1 MNRVSVVFEL
11 NGDPVEAEVPAAW
24 SLLQTLRD
32 HFQLTGAKKGCG
44 VGECGAC
51 TVIVDGDA
59 VNACLYPT
67 AEVAGKSV
75 QTIEGLAD
83 RQGRLHPLQQAFLVH
98 NGVQCGYCTSG
109 MIMSAKALLDRNPRP
124 DESEIR
130 TAVSGNICRC
140 TGYVQIV
147 ESIAA
152 AAESMQKQ
160 GNP

>member
-1 MNRVSVVFEL
+1 MNKVSVVFEL
-11 NGDPVEAEVPAAW
+11 NGDPVAAEVPAAW
-24 SLLQTLRD
+24 SLLQTLRE

-44 VGECGAC
+44 VGDCGAC

>member
-1 MNRVSVVFEL
+1 MNKVSVVFEL
-11 NGDPVEAEVPAAW
+11 NGDPVAAEVPAAW
-24 SLLQTLRD
+24 SLLQTLRE

-44 VGECGAC
+44 VGDCGAC

-59 VNACLYPT
+59 VNACLYPI
-67 AEVAGKSV
+67 AEVEGKSV

-83 RQGRLHPLQQAFLVH
+83 RQGRLHPLQQAFLAH

>member
-1 MNRVSVVFEL
+1 MNSVSVVFEL